1 MQKNGAVSQAFHV
14 RYCPTNYLI
23 RQDGN
28 ILYRRVGWKE
38 EKAKDLLGETP

>member
-1 MQKNGAVSQAFHV
+1 M
-14 RYCPTNYLI
+14 

-38 EKAKDLLGETP
+38 EKVKDLLGETP